1 MRSQF
6 ISSAILVMTAF
17 ASLGIAKTTTTK
29 STTSQT
35 TTSIDCA
42 KTLTPKNGAPVLAE
56 GYTAK
61 LVAANLTKPRSIL
74 FDTNGHLL
82 VVAVGRGVVNIQF
95 DDGGGTCLNVLN
107 QKTVIDDGK
116 LNLGLNHGLALSND
130 GRTLYAS
137 GPDRVHAWSY
147 DPEQISVS
155 AQSRVI
161 VRNLNG
167 TDHTTRT
174 LELSKKK
181 NNTLI
186 VSRGSLSNFD
196 YGTLNISTG
205 RSQVRAFD
213 LSTVPDGGY
222 DYDSAGRVLGWG
234 LRNSE
239 GIAEHP
245 ITGGVWAV
253 ENSADEITRKKRK
266 IEQDN
271 PAEELNYLG
280 LITDTE
286 TGGNYGYPLCLAAWN
301 VSTIQDPGNLTVG
314 AQFVVDGPNTTI
326 DDDFCAR
333 NYIPPRLSFQAH
345 MAPIDIKF
353 TADASQAFISFHG
366 SWDRTFP
373 VGYKVSL
380 ISFSNGN
387 PTAPSTST
395 TAATDILSNPD
406 LSKCPE
412 ACFRPTGLVFDST
425 GRLFVASDATGEIF
439 VVAKQGTNG
448 PGAVSGPGSA
458 TGTASA
464 AIPSKSTGVA
474 AGWSGI
480 GSGGAALVAAG
491 VLGALVI

>member
-1 MRSQF
+1 M
-6 ISSAILVMTAF
+6 
-17 ASLGIAKTTTTK
+17 
-29 STTSQT
+29 
-35 TTSIDCA
+35 
-42 KTLTPKNGAPVLAE
+42 
-56 GYTAK
+56 
-61 LVAANLTKPRSIL
+61 
-74 FDTNGHLL
+74 
-82 VVAVGRGVVNIQF
+82 
-95 DDGGGTCLNVLN
+95 
-107 QKTVIDDGK
+107 
-116 LNLGLNHGLALSND
+116 
-130 GRTLYAS
+130 
-137 GPDRVHAWSY
+137 
-147 DPEQISVS
+147 
-155 AQSRVI
+155 I

-366 SWDRTFP
+366 SWYGSSPLFP
-373 VGYKVSL
+373 T
-380 ISFSNGN
+380 SFPLPSVPFTHLTPIIG
-387 PTAPSTST
+387 TAPS
-395 TAATDILSNPD
+395 
-406 LSKCPE
+406 
-412 ACFRPTGLVFDST
+412 
-425 GRLFVASDATGEIF
+425 
-439 VVAKQGTNG
+439 Q
-448 PGAVSGPGSA
+448 SA
-458 TGTASA
+458 TKSPSSPSA
-464 AIPSKSTGVA
+464 MATPPLPPP
-474 AGWSGI
+474 
-480 GSGGAALVAAG
+480 ALP
-491 VLGALVI
+491 LLPTS